1 MVEMVARTL
10 KKMIHQSMAE
20 QILGQ
25 AKRINDL
32 HMRGEQNEAE
42 LHYLRHL
49 DKEKEIQKLLTD
61 FMNLVFGAGEE
72 SMEFWDSVIIRKTF
86 AYYCA

>member
-1 MVEMVARTL
+1 MVARTL

-49 DKEKEIQKLLTD
+49 DKEKEIQKED
-61 FMNLVFGAGEE
+61 
-72 SMEFWDSVIIRKTF
+72 
-86 AYYCA
+86 